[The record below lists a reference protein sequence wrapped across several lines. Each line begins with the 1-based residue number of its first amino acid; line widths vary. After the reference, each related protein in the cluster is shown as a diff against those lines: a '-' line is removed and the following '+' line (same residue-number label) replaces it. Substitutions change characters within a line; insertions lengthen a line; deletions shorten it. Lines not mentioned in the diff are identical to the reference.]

1 MATHTAL
8 QIWERHRQT
17 IPGGIMSLNRAISPM
32 RVFVRAKG
40 AHLWDHEGRR
50 YIDYHAAFSPYL
62 LGHGDE
68 DVDRAVIEAIQSGV
82 SLMGAGAAPWEGE
95 IAERLVSLLPAVDQ
109 VQLTNS
115 GSEAVVYALRLARA
129 ATGRD
134 DVVIMQGGYNGWGDA
149 VSFNLMDPADAVRD
163 HEPGSEYPPRPISA
177 GIPAH
182 AQQSVHVVEYN
193 DLPAVEHVL
202 STERIAAVILEPIL
216 QNVGVVKPKPGYL
229 EGLRDLCDRYGSML
243 VFDEIKTGFRH
254 GLSGY
259 QGISGVTPDL
269 STFGKAI
276 ANGYPLGVVGGKR
289 AVMELCESPDPA
301 RRVMIA
307 GTYNA
312 HPFTVAAATATL
324 DKLESREQEIY
335 GKLERLGQ
343 RMEDGLK
350 SIFARRN
357 YPATV
362 VRQGSAFT
370 VYFMDHAPESWRD
383 IACHNDAERDMAY
396 RRALME
402 KGVFHF
408 PVATKQGSISFAH
421 SEEDIDRTLEMT
433 GEVVGTLT

>member
-1 MATHTAL
+1 MATETAR

-50 YIDYHAAFSPYL
+50 YIDYHAAFAPYL
-62 LGHGDE
+62 LGHGDD
-68 DVDRAVIEAIQSGV
+68 DVDRAVVEAIQSGV
-82 SLMGAGAAPWEGE
+82 SLIGAGAAPWEGG
-95 IAERLVSLLPAVDQ
+95 IAERLVSMLPAVDQ

-129 ATGRD
+129 ATGHD

-149 VSFNLMDPADAVRD
+149 VAFNLMDPGEAVRD
-163 HEPGSEYPPRPISA
+163 HEPGSEYPLRPISA

-182 AQQSVHVVEYN
+182 VRQSVHVVEYN
-193 DLPAVEHVL
+193 ELPAVERVL
-202 STERIAAVILEPIL
+202 STGRVAAVILEPVL
-216 QNVGVVKPKPGYL
+216 QNVGVVAG
-229 EGLRDLCDRYGSML
+229 R
-243 VFDEIKTGFRH
+243 
-254 GLSGY
+254 
-259 QGISGVTPDL
+259 
-269 STFGKAI
+269 
-276 ANGYPLGVVGGKR
+276 R

-312 HPFTVAAATATL
+312 HPFIVAAAIATL
-324 DKLESREQEIY
+324 DKLKSREQEIY

-343 RMEDGLK
+343 RMEHGLNG
-350 SIFARRN
+350 IFAQRN

-383 IACHNDAERDMAY
+383 IARHHDAERDVAY
-396 RRALME
+396 RRALIE

-408 PVATKQGSISFAH
+408 PVTTKQGSISFAH
-421 SEEDIDRTLEMT
+421 SEKDIDRTLEIT
-433 GEVVGTLT
+433 EEVLRTLT